1 MAIQQ
6 RNEEMVNLLKAD
18 FVAKS
23 DEVFMWAFLTSM
35 YSMLPGIA
43 MFWPMSAVSKDDSVY
58 FSNNGNYNMT
68 SEDMTIGGNVKT
80 SFNQPWNLGSYN
92 AGAPGAT
99 GYVNVIING
108 STYKLLASN
117 V

>member
-35 YSMLPGIA
+35 YSMLPGVA
-43 MFWPMSAVSKDDSVY
+43 AFWPMSGVSKDDAVY
-58 FSNNGNYNMT
+58 FSANGNYNMT
-68 SEDMTIGGNVKT
+68 SENMTIGGNVQT
-80 SFNQPWNLGSYN
+80 AWGRPWDLRDYA

-99 GYVNVIING
+99 GYVSVMING
-108 STYKLLASN
+108 NLYKLLASN